1 MTGRSSRV
9 ANRARGRRGAQCWM
23 LSAPLISLMSAQ
35 SAPDQSLEQLM
46 SSPQLRAALRRGL
59 ASEGEPSR
67 LLRVLRDAEAGKAV
81 TLVGIGA
88 SLTNDFGGI
97 IGRDHDRHAIEY
109 MGRAVLCRGECV
121 QSGWLTQLAEH
132 LAGEVPLAESN
143 VSVVNVGHAGNMLSS
158 YVHCTNALIPRTGD
172 LYILDAATILQPIA
186 DAERVVRWVLD
197 LPQRPAL
204 LLLHLYDFCGNRGND
219 ALRKMCYRPRMQVQ
233 RFVSQSEMERNLGD
247 LTAYYALPAVSF
259 RRAFFQHAV
268 MSGQTTSLS
277 TSGAVSHLF
286 SPQELTTDGLHPSG
300 TGLSRLITALLV
312 SFLTDLRVRYR
323 VAPLIT
329 GEPLPCLP
337 FSEGLSLRSHEERCY
352 AATAPRTANQ
362 EELTKI
368 WEARRPLAPAVGTVG
383 FRFAQVR
390 SPVLILALPQ
400 TLA

>member
-1 MTGRSSRV
+1 
-9 ANRARGRRGAQCWM
+9 
-23 LSAPLISLMSAQ
+23 MSAQ

-46 SSPQLRAALRRGL
+46 SSPQLRAAMRRGL

-67 LLRVLRDAEAGKAV
+67 LLRVLRDAEAGRAV

-109 MGRAVLCRGECV
+109 MGRAVSCRGECV

-143 VSVVNVGHAGNMLSS
+143 VSVVNVGHAGNMLHS
-158 YVHCTNALIPRTGD
+158 YLHCTNALIPRTGD

-219 ALRKMCYRPRMQVQ
+219 VLRKTCYRPRMQVQ

-268 MSGQTTSLS
+268 MAGQTTRVP
-277 TSGAVSHLF
+277 TSGAVSRLF
-286 SPQELTTDGLHPSG
+286 SPQKLTRDGLHPSG

-312 SFLTDLRVRYR
+312 SFLMDLRARYHA
-323 VAPLIT
+323 APLIM
-329 GEPLPCLP
+329 GESLPCLP

-352 AATAPRTANQ
+352 AASAPRTANREQ
-362 EELTKI
+362 LSKN

-390 SPVLILALPQ
+390 SPVLLLALPQ
-400 TLA
+400 SLA